1 MCPHLLFSFFDFV
14 YVLLVCE
21 GNNSFLFFLFFSFP
35 FGRTVDKGGEQF
47 WMELNSIL
55 FLHLNWVISLM
66 TKGDVLNNKYQYEV
80 QMNRPPPAILLSL
93 VLFPFIFVP

>member
-55 FLHLNWVISLM
+55 FFTSQLGHQSSDQGRCVKQQI
-66 TKGDVLNNKYQYEV
+66 
-80 QMNRPPPAILLSL
+80 PI
-93 VLFPFIFVP
+93 